1 MENKEVLNYSDAY
14 QELMEIV
21 QDIENG
27 DISVDVLSDKVKRAS
42 VLLRFCKEK
51 LKQTEIDVDQ
61 ILKDLSE
68 ED

>member
-1 MENKEVLNYSDAY
+1 MENKENLNYTEAY

-21 QDIENG
+21 AEIENG

-42 VLLRFCKEK
+42 ILLKFCKAK
-51 LKQTEIDVDQ
+51 LKQTEVDVDQ

-68 ED
+68 EE